1 MRLNWNNDFEKGL
14 LKPAIVIA
22 LITILNACT
31 STKIDEHVQRPER
44 AEISSEDAVVVLGRR
59 HNSDYETE
67 PDFINCI
74 GSRLANGDPGFRLIS
89 ETEFMNSLYP
99 WFEPRTAP
107 MAMNRFA
114 SLMEMPSFEQRV
126 RDMKLK
132 YVIWVDGSTE
142 RVDSM
147 GSISCAVGP
156 GGAGCLGFGSWQD
169 DATYEASIWDVHQ
182 LQQVANVSANAEG
195 TSYMPA
201 FVVPIPLIARVQA
214 SACEGLGKQLQT
226 LFVEGAI
233 TE

>member
-1 MRLNWNNDFEKGL
+1 MRLNWKSDLGAG
-14 LKPAIVIA
+14 PVRSSIAILVIA
-22 LITILNACT
+22 ILTACT
-31 STKIDEHVQRPER
+31 STKIDEHVQRAER
-44 AEISSEDAVVVLGRR
+44 AAISSEEAVVVLGRR

-67 PDFINCI
+67 PDFIDCI
-74 GSRLANGDPGFRLIS
+74 GSRLANSDPGFKLIS
-89 ETEFMNSLYP
+89 ETEFMNNLYP

-114 SLMEMPSFEQRV
+114 SLMEMPSFEQRIQ
-126 RDMKLK
+126 DMNLK

-169 DATYEASIWDVHQ
+169 DATYEASIWDVQQ
-182 LQQVANVSANAEG
+182 LQQVANVSASAEG

-226 LFVEGAI
+226 LFVEGAV